1 MQRVNQMYF
10 IHITNEHL
18 SGKFLNCQIFTYM
31 LAKKTEHLSINHFGA
46 RAEEQGRESKG
57 EETERNTHR
66 TMYNGQTHNEIIKM
80 LARQTRAPNGHICVI
95 Y

>member
-1 MQRVNQMYF
+1 MIQMYF

-31 LAKKTEHLSINHFGA
+31 VAKNEHLSINHFKAKRDSTRA
-46 RAEEQGRESKG
+46 RRRKDKK
-57 EETERNTHR
+57 RNTHR
-66 TMYNGQTHNEIIKM
+66 MMYNGQTHNEIIK
-80 LARQTRAPNGHICVI
+80 LLETRAPNGHICVI